1 MKKRAQHYVVKMHP
15 KTPIFRR
22 SPRIVIAQKSYA
34 IITKEGIDFV
44 RKRYSCS
51 VALDPREIKLY
62 EFLIRLLSF
71 GGTLPL
77 ASIRKWRESEILK
90 KAQEKH
96 YVTVTISKL
105 ELPKKK
111 VQDVVK
117 EIWGH
122 IPKGIYV

>member
-1 MKKRAQHYVVKMHP
+1 VKKLTQDYVVKMHP

-22 SPRIVIAQKSYA
+22 SPRIVIAQKGYA
-34 IITKEGIDFV
+34 IITREGIEFV

-51 VALDPREIKLY
+51 VALDPGEIKLY

-71 GGTLPL
+71 GGMLPL
-77 ASIRKWRESEILK
+77 ALIRKWRESEILK

-96 YVTVTISKL
+96 YVTVTISRL

-117 EIWGH
+117 EIWGN

>member
-1 MKKRAQHYVVKMHP
+1 M
-15 KTPIFRR
+15 
-22 SPRIVIAQKSYA
+22 
-34 IITKEGIDFV
+34 
-44 RKRYSCS
+44 
-51 VALDPREIKLY
+51 ALDPGEIKLY

-77 ASIRKWRESEILK
+77 ALIRKWRESEILK

-96 YVTVTISKL
+96 YVTVTISRL
-105 ELPKKK
+105 ELSKKK

-117 EIWGH
+117 EIWGN